1 MRERVR
7 PLPTLRGLFLSF
19 GLAVQRLRPVVSLPA
34 YLPIAYKLALVI
46 SLLSASG
53 MALLGA
59 LIVGNQTRLLEQQM
73 GRFGDTV
80 ARQMAEAAK
89 EPLLA
94 DDMLAL
100 RFVINN
106 LVAKENVLGAAV
118 YSDEGELLVDAGL
131 IPPQGLPE
139 QAKGGADRPVQ
150 LQWTAISGSRDGT
163 PVISFV
169 TPIRF
174 QDVVAGYSLLTFS
187 HSLVDTS
194 LNDALRAVAAATVL
208 MILLGTAA
216 ALILG
221 KRLTRPIYDLMLAS
235 SEISRGNYNFRF
247 KERRNDELG
256 TLMQAFTE
264 MNEGLLRKEQVESAF
279 SRYLSPKVAKQVLAD
294 LEHVHLGGQHVQA
307 SVLFA
312 DIAGFTQMSESMTP
326 SAVNALLNEYF
337 SLIAE
342 AAHLFQGHIDKFM
355 GDCAMIVFGVPED
368 DPEHAYHAITC
379 GVMIRRLSE
388 ALNERRQRQ
397 GQPPVQF
404 RIGVNSGEMLAGNM
418 GSRERME
425 YTVVGDAV
433 NLASRLS
440 HAAGP
445 GEIIVT
451 EEVHA
456 IIRLRGLHSRK
467 HGTIKLRGKSR
478 PVTLYRILDVS
489 GDTRAKMEQHLHEL
503 LREHE
508 SVAL

>member
-1 MRERVR
+1 MP
-7 PLPTLRGLFLSF
+7 PLPTFRGLLVSF
-19 GLAVQRLRPVVSLPA
+19 GQAIRWLRPSIRVPA

-46 SLLSASG
+46 SLLIASG

-59 LIVGNQTRLLEQQM
+59 LVVGNQTRLLEQQM
-73 GRFGDTV
+73 GRFGNTV
-80 ARQMAEAAK
+80 VRQMAEAAK

-118 YSDEGELLVDAGL
+118 YSDEGELLVDGGL
-131 IPPQGLPE
+131 IPPQGLPAE
-139 QAKGGADRPVQ
+139 AKEKKDDPIQ
-150 LQWTAISGSRDGT
+150 LRWTAIGGNQDGT

-174 QDVVAGYSLLTFS
+174 QDVVAGYSLLTFG

-194 LNDALRAVAAATVL
+194 INDSLRAVAAATVL
-208 MILLGTAA
+208 MILLGAAA

-221 KRLTRPIYDLMLAS
+221 KRLTRPIYDLMVAS
-235 SEISRGNYNFRF
+235 SEISRGNYSFRF

-312 DIAGFTQMSESMTP
+312 DIVGFTQMSESMTP

-342 AAHLFQGHIDKFM
+342 AAHLFHGHIDKFM
-355 GDCAMIVFGVPED
+355 GDCAMVVFGVPED
-368 DPEHAYHAITC
+368 DPEHVYHAIAC
-379 GVMIRRLSE
+379 GVMIRRVSE

-397 GQPPVQF
+397 GQPPVEF

-418 GSRERME
+418 GSRDRME

-440 HAAGP
+440 HAAAP
-445 GEIIVT
+445 GEIIIT
-451 EEVHA
+451 EEVHTVA
-456 IIRLRGLHSRK
+456 RLRSLHSRR

-478 PVTLYRILDVS
+478 PVSLYRILDVS
-489 GDTRAKMEQHLHEL
+489 GDTRVKMERHLTEL
-503 LREHE
+503 LAKRESE
-508 SVAL
+508 AL